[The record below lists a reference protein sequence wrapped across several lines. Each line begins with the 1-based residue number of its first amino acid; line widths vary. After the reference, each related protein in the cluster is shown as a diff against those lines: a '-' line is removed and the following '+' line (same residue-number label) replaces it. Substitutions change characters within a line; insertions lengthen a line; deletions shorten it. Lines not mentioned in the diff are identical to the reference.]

1 MKKPLVSVIMIV
13 KNGEK
18 YIASAVE
25 SVLAQDYRP
34 FEIIVVDGHSIDATE
49 KIVRT
54 YPQVRFVLQKNRG
67 VSDAYNCG
75 IEEAR
80 GDFIAFLSHDDT
92 WTPDKLS
99 TQINYMIEHPETQ
112 FTIAMIAYFLEAD
125 ATPPSGFRKNLLD
138 ETPVG
143 RIMETLVARK
153 QVFEK
158 VGGFNTN
165 LSTAE
170 DVDWYARAADAGIP
184 MAVIP
189 AVLLH
194 KRIHGNNISLDVV
207 QNNINLLR
215 ALRLSIQRK
224 KRRTR

>member
-18 YIASAVE
+18 YIASAIE
-25 SVLAQDYRP
+25 SVLDQDYRP
-34 FEIIVVDGHSIDATE
+34 FEIIVIDGHSIDATE
-49 KIVRT
+49 KIVRA
-54 YPQVRFVLQKNRG
+54 YPQARFVLQKNKG

-80 GDFIAFLSHDDT
+80 GDFVAFLSHDDT

-99 TQINYMIEHPETQ
+99 TQMTYMLEHPEIQ
-112 FTIAMIAYFLEAD
+112 FTISKIAYFLEPD

-153 QVFEK
+153 QVFDK
-158 VGGFNTN
+158 VGRFNTN

-170 DVDWYARAADAGIP
+170 DVDWYARASDAGIP

-189 AVLLH
+189 AVLLN
-194 KRIHGNNISLDVV
+194 KRIHGDNISLDVV
-207 QNNINLLR
+207 KNNINLLH
-215 ALRLSIQRK
+215 ALRLSVQRK
-224 KRRTR
+224 KGRIR